1 MSAIVAK
8 QYVEQRDGGFW
19 IISSRISLDSVL
31 YAFKS
36 GLSPESIVQ
45 SFPLLT
51 LEQVY
56 GAIAFYL
63 ANSDEIDAYLA
74 QEEAE
79 FEIMPQPLKTDA
91 PELYQKLMNAKTQ
104 QHASGA

>member
-1 MSAIVAK
+1 MSVIVAK
-8 QYVEQRDGGFW
+8 QYVEQQNEGFW
-19 IISSRISLDSVL
+19 IIGSRISLDSVV

-36 GLSPESIVQ
+36 GLDPESIVQ

-63 ANSDEIDAYLA
+63 ANSDEIDAYFA
-74 QEEAE
+74 REEVE
-79 FEIMPQPLKTDA
+79 FETMPQPLETDA
-91 PELYQKLMNAKTQ
+91 PELYQKLMNAKRQ
-104 QHASGA
+104 RQASGA

>member
-1 MSAIVAK
+1 MSVIAAK

-19 IISSRISLDSVL
+19 IMGSRVSLDSVV

-63 ANSDEIDAYLA
+63 ANRNEIDAYLA
-74 QEEAE
+74 QEEAS
-79 FEIMPQPLKTDA
+79 FDAMPQPLKTDN
-91 PELYQKLMNAKTQ
+91 PLLYQKLMNAKAQRLTP
-104 QHASGA
+104 GV

>member
-1 MSAIVAK
+1 MHSKV
-8 QYVEQRDGGFW
+8 DFP
-19 IISSRISLDSVL
+19 
-31 YAFKS
+31 
-36 GLSPESIVQ
+36 PESIVQ

-63 ANSDEIDAYLA
+63 ANSDEIDAYFA
-74 QEEAE
+74 QESAE

-91 PELYQKLMNAKTQ
+91 PELYQKLVNAKTQ
-104 QHASGA
+104 QQASGA